1 MSDQK
6 LVSSNKKAYHEYFLS
21 NFVEAGLVLKG
32 TEIKSLRINGCSLK
46 DSYITIKN
54 GEAYILGMNIAPYD
68 KGNIFNHESL
78 RTRKLLLHKKEIQ
91 KLHAKVN
98 EKGFTIVC
106 KKVYLSKGKAKIEI
120 ALAKGKALYDKKET
134 QKQKDIIRENERYG
148 KIR

>member
-91 KLHAKVN
+91 KLHAKVK

-106 KKVYLSKGKAKIEI
+106 TKVYLSKGKAKIEI